1 MLCIAGVLLLAL
13 VLPGLP
19 QVVRAAQ
26 ADVGVHGTFV
36 AQDRNC
42 ITHPGHTACTWRG
55 RFRSDDGTIDR
66 HDVYL
71 YGNGPGV
78 RAGTPARARDIGRAG
93 HVYLM
98 AGSREW
104 VFSALLAIGGLALLR
119 RGARPLWAGFL
130 SPAGRRRRRAATGPG
145 ERVRSHARA
154 PDVGEGSSADARPAS
169 DA

>member
-1 MLCIAGVLLLAL
+1 MLCIVGALLLAML
-13 VLPGLP
+13 LPGLP
-19 QVVRAAQ
+19 QVIRAARP
-26 ADVGVHGTFV
+26 DVGVHGTFV
-36 AQDRNC
+36 AQSRNC

-71 YGNGPGV
+71 YGDGPGLRTGT
-78 RAGTPARARDIGRAG
+78 RAKARDIGRAG

-104 VFSALLAIGGLALLR
+104 VLSALLAIGALALIR
-119 RGARPLWAGFL
+119 RGARPLWAAFL
-130 SPAGRRRRRAATGPG
+130 SPAGRRRRRAGTRPD
-145 ERVRSHARA
+145 ERIRTPARA
-154 PDVGEGSSADARPAS
+154 PDGTDSPWDARPGA